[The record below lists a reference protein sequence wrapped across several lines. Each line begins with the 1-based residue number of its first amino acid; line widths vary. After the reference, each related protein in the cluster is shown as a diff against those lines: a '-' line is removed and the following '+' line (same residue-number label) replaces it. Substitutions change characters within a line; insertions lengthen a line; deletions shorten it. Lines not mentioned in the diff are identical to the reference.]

1 MSDVQPGNLVQ
12 VIDGAFAGMLGYLVS
27 IEGPWA
33 RLRVGDGETILVNP
47 DFIEAF

>member
-1 MSDVQPGNLVQ
+1 LAFSLEA
-12 VIDGAFAGMLGYLVS
+12 DG
-27 IEGPWA
+27 EWA